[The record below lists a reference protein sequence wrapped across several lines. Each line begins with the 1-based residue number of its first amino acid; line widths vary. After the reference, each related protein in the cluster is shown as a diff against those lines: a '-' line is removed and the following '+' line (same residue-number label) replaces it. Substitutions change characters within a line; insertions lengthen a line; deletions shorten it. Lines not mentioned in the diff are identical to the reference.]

1 MAIALKLLENPS
13 VEEVFLPTAVEQE

>member
-1 MAIALKLLENPS
+1 MDVALKLLENRS